1 MRKRPAGPAY
11 RYVSNEKGETGSICL
26 RKFLTPITTTSY
38 FSLAPVWVPVR
49 GVSLG
54 RGAAR
59 DGRILKSRPKLAFSW
74 NTGIIK
80 IAEEEEE

>member
-1 MRKRPAGPAY
+1 MLVTKRAKRRRLFAQ
-11 RYVSNEKGETGSICL
+11 V
-26 RKFLTPITTTSY
+26 LTPITTTSY

-59 DGRILKSRPKLAFSW
+59 DGRILKSRAELAFSW
-74 NTGIIK
+74 NTGIVK
-80 IAEEEEE
+80 IAEEEE